1 MSTRI
6 DTVLKS
12 LLDRY
17 GMGLLDQSGRLKS
30 LLHDEAPD
38 AKREISV
45 LMLALDE
52 RVPQDLMR
60 VQSGEPLTSLRPRL
74 ARRLI
79 DEKALDSGASDWA
92 VSTWAQGLGV
102 AAPEDFVP
110 GRVLPPDPDD
120 SNASRIG
127 FTARLPEPGRDAAAT
142 DGGEAGSGAG
152 ARSWLARN
160 KWLVGG
166 ALVLA
171 LLASLLAVPGKP
183 EITAVHP
190 VDKLVADGRKHD
202 IVVEF
207 KAPKSPI
214 TAIEVHY
221 VSGAGTWNPT
231 TWTAPVGADAAN
243 GGAVSAGA
251 LAIRAPNAVTT
262 TFSYTLVAQ
271 DGSRSAPVERT
282 FEFAAPPVSPSDMG
296 VVTGI
301 REVTVQGQSTGLGA
315 VVGGI
320 LGGVLGHQVGS
331 GHGNTAAT
339 VAGAVTGAVAGNLVE
354 QNANSKKTYQV
365 IVRMDDGHTKYFS
378 AAGYPTLK
386 PGDRVKFVNSA
397 LQLDR

>member
-1 MSTRI
+1 MDVSIAI
-6 DTVLKS
+6 DTVLKG

-17 GMGLLDQSGRLKS
+17 GMGLLDQSNRLKS
-30 LLHDEAPD
+30 LLHDEAPE

-79 DEKALDSGASDWA
+79 DEKALDRGASDWA

-102 AAPEDFVP
+102 AAPEDYAP
-110 GRVLPPDPDD
+110 SRMLPPEAED

-127 FTARLPEPGRDAAAT
+127 FTARLAGM
-142 DGGEAGSGAG
+142 DGGNASTTTA
-152 ARSWLARN
+152 ADADAPQSWLQRN

-166 ALVLA
+166 VVALA
-171 LLASLLAVPGKP
+171 AIASFFAVPGKP
-183 EITAVHP
+183 EIVDVRP

-202 IVVEF
+202 VIVEF
-207 KAPKSPI
+207 KGGKSPI
-214 TAIEVHY
+214 TAIEVRY
-221 VSGAGTWNPT
+221 VSGAGAWNPT
-231 TWTAPVGADAAN
+231 TWTAPVGADAAAA
-243 GGAVSAGA
+243 GAASAGA
-251 LAIRAPNAVTT
+251 LAIRSPKAATT
-262 TFSYTLVAQ
+262 TFSYTLVAA
-271 DGSRSAPVERT
+271 DGTRSAPVERT
-282 FEFAAPPVSPSDMG
+282 FEFAAPPVGPSDMG

-301 REVTVQGQSTGLGA
+301 REVSTQGQATGLGA

-320 LGGVLGHQVGS
+320 VGGVLGHQVGS

-339 VAGAVTGAVAGNLVE
+339 VAGAAAGAVAGNLIE
-354 QNANSKKTYQV
+354 QNANSHKTYQV
-365 IVRMDDGHTKYFS
+365 IVRTDDGRTKYFS

-386 PGDRVKFVNSA
+386 VGDRVKFVNNA